1 MIISRIDLNV
11 GSVNIALECKRHGL
25 YFAFHNH
32 SVNGSAK
39 VNLNSVPWFPFIQ
52 N

>member
-1 MIISRIDLNV
+1 M

-32 SVNGSAK
+32 SANGLGQVNFI
-39 VNLNSVPWFPFIQ
+39 SVPWFPFKQ
-52 N
+52 K